1 MNRPKPAP
9 GKSCGACTQCCVEL
23 RIDTPEFKKESHV
36 TCAHLT
42 ESGCGIY
49 GKRPPVCRHF
59 LCGWLLSPELEED
72 WRPDRSGVLMMQ
84 VPQNELPEPYRPAG
98 HGVLML
104 ITGGE
109 AAITRPGFA
118 DHVFQLVSRGVGVY
132 LTAVSSKALVNE
144 DLAPLAATQD
154 LPGATRML
162 LRLYRLLAASRARQ
176 GVFRILPHFYRLQLE
191 KLRMATKNR
200 NK

>member
-1 MNRPKPAP
+1 MKPPPKA
-9 GKSCGACTQCCVEL
+9 CGACTACCVEL
-23 RIDTPEFKKESHV
+23 RIDTPEFKKDAHLP
-36 TCAHLT
+36 CAHLT
-42 ESGCGIY
+42 ENGCGIY
-49 GKRPPVCRHF
+49 QNRFKICRQF
-59 LCGWLLSPELEED
+59 LCGWLLSRELGED

-84 VPQNELPEPYRPAG
+84 VPQNDLPEPYRPAG

-118 DHVFQLVSRGVGVY
+118 GHVLQLVSRGVAVY
-132 LTAVSSKALVNE
+132 LTAVSPKALVNE
-144 DLAPLAATQD
+144 ELAPLVAAKD
-154 LPGATRML
+154 LPGTARML
-162 LRLYRLLAASRARQ
+162 LQLYRMLTASRAGK
-176 GVFRILPHFYRLQLE
+176 GVFRLLLHFYRLQLE